1 MKTTNGL
8 RQQIANASTISEI
21 DSLLKKCELYKDA
34 SQFTKRR
41 WINTAKKRVSEL
53 ESIKETVPEKSKKV
67 KKNNK

>member
-34 SQFTKRR
+34 SAFTKKR

-53 ESIKETVPEKSKKV
+53 ESAKETVAEKPKKT